1 MRNKPRIFIHM
12 HYLELGGA
20 EMALIGLLDAIDK
33 DRYEVDLFLN
43 QHTGAFM
50 NLIPKGVNLLPE
62 IKEYSTIERP
72 MSYALKRGM
81 IKAAWNKIRSR
92 NRLNRYL
99 ADHPGFESVASH
111 VFMDAVIDSLPSLHH
126 LGEYDLAVSFL
137 DPPHVVQDKV
147 RAKVKV
153 EWIHTDFGA
162 IKYDSQLTYSR
173 WAANDYIISISESI
187 SESFSGVFPALSSKL
202 EIIENIISPDFVR
215 TRALEPMAEHYPADV
230 LVLCSIG
237 RLCTAQKNFKSIPSI
252 AKLLRKKGLKFK
264 WFVIGPGD
272 DSELRRLTEEN
283 EVRDCV
289 EIIGAKTNPYPYIA
303 NCSIY
308 VQPSLYEGKSIAV
321 REAQILC
328 KPVII
333 TNYPTSASQIR
344 SGVDGIICNMDNE
357 SIANSIYNLAN
368 DKKRMAGLS
377 EYLGQHDYGLR
388 DEVEKLYKFIK

>member
-1 MRNKPRIFIHM
+1 M

-33 DRYEVDLFLN
+33 EKYDVDLFLN

-62 IKEYSTIERP
+62 VKEYSTIERP
-72 MSYALKRGM
+72 ISYALKRGM
-81 IKAAWNKIRSR
+81 VKAVWNKIRCR
-92 NRLNRYL
+92 NRFKRYL
-99 ADHPGFESVASH
+99 ANHPGFDSVASH
-111 VFMDAVIDSLPSLHH
+111 IFMDAMIDSLPSLHH
-126 LGEYDLAVSFL
+126 LGEYDLAISFL

-147 RAKVKV
+147 KARVKV

-162 IKYDSQLTYSR
+162 IKYDNRLTYSR

-187 SESFSGVFPALSSKL
+187 SESFSRVFPALSSKL

-215 TRALEPMAEHYPADV
+215 TRALEPMAEHYPAG
-230 LVLCSIG
+230 LLTLCSVG
-237 RLCTAQKNFKSIPSI
+237 RLCTSQKNFKSIPII
-252 AKLLRKKGLKFK
+252 AKLLKQKGLKFK
-264 WFVIGPGD
+264 WLVIGPGD
-272 DSELRRLTEEN
+272 DSELRRLIAEN
-283 EVRDCV
+283 EVDDCV
-289 EIIGAKTNPYPYIA
+289 EIMGAKNNPYPYIGR
-303 NCSIY
+303 CDIY

-344 SGVDGIICNMDNE
+344 NGVDGVICNMDNE
-357 SIANSIYNLAN
+357 SIADSIYALAN
-368 DKKRMAGLS
+368 DKDCMERLS
-377 EYLGQHDYGLR
+377 NYLRKHDYGLR
-388 DEVEKLYKFIK
+388 NEVENLYKLI